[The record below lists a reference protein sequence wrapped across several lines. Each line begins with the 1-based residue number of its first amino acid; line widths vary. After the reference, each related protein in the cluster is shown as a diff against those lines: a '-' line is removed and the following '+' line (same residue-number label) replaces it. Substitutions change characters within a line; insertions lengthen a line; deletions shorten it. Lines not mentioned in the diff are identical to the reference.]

1 MAFLTSGHYVIKLR
15 NVKKNVS
22 RSIIWVCT
30 YVLMDPLV
38 AVGRKSPQNSMWL
51 PAIPV
56 PCRTDT
62 GPPLWTT
69 KTNVNLYMESPSRPL
84 ARWGPVSHSPPE
96 FCLSL
101 LSENLWRC
109 RRQQR
114 EEKRGE
120 ERTARASVVPL
131 FSFPL
136 CFFLFF
142 PTPDLTPSLSSPP
155 SGRPTKRAAVSI

>member
-1 MAFLTSGHYVIKLR
+1 MYFGSSLK
-15 NVKKNVS
+15 
-22 RSIIWVCT
+22 
-30 YVLMDPLV
+30 DPLV
-38 AVGRKSPQNSMWL
+38 AGRGRKSPQNSMWL

-56 PCRTDT
+56 PYGWIRVPRSGRRQT
-62 GPPLWTT
+62 LIYIWS
-69 KTNVNLYMESPSRPL
+69 LPL

-114 EEKRGE
+114 SEKRSEGKK
-120 ERTARASVVPL
+120 ERPERWFASSLPSTL
-131 FSFPL
+131 
-136 CFFLFF
+136 FFLFF

-155 SGRPTKRAAVSI
+155 PSDRPTERGTAVSI